1 MEEIRPM
8 PRTAQ
13 SRTNLPQSLH
23 RDLSLYALA
32 AGAAGVSV
40 LALAQ
45 PADAEVVYTEVHQI
59 INHSQSYA
67 IDLNH
72 DGVTDFTIHNISVR
86 CTRTFSYCPVFQL
99 NVTPATPMNG
109 VQKGFRT
116 SYAAALLPGA
126 EVGPSKPIKHGPA
139 IMADQFR
146 THGSFYYFGS
156 WQNVTNQY
164 LGLEFKI
171 DGQMHYGWARLSVQS
186 NHKFRLVAAISGFAY
201 ETVPNKPI
209 IAGDTGSGSA
219 DDAGSSPTSEMFS
232 GPQLGVKSA
241 TLGALA
247 LGSAGLTVWRRP

>member
-1 MEEIRPM
+1 MPGRRLTGACVGRIILAASTEEIRPM

-72 DGVTDFTIHNISVR
+72 DGVTDFTIHNISFR

-109 VQKGFRT
+109 VQEGFRT

-139 IMADQFR
+139 IVAKRNQPV
-146 THGSFYYFGS
+146 S
-156 WQNVTNQY
+156 WP
-164 LGLEFKI
+164 
-171 DGQMHYGWARLSVQS
+171 SVKNRRS
-186 NHKFRLVAAISGFAY
+186 
-201 ETVPNKPI
+201 
-209 IAGDTGSGSA
+209 
-219 DDAGSSPTSEMFS
+219 DA
-232 GPQLGVKSA
+232 LR
-241 TLGALA
+241 LGAFERA
-247 LGSAGLTVWRRP
+247 VEPQIPAGGRHQRICL